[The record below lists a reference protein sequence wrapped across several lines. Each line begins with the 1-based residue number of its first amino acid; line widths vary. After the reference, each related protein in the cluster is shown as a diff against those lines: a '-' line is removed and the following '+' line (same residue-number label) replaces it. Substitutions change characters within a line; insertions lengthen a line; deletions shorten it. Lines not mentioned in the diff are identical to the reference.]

1 MNLPN
6 RLTIFR
12 ILIVPIMIIVYYIPW
27 LGRNYVFSY
36 TVDGAV
42 HGLNWMCFIELL
54 IFAIA
59 SITDFLDG
67 KIARKFNLVTN
78 FGKFLDPLADKILV
92 FAAMTII
99 MVAHDKGFLPDGK
112 LPNGLLL
119 PVWVFIVILI
129 REFAVSGIRMVA
141 ATNGETIAA
150 GKSGKAKTFVT
161 MIALIVLFLC
171 GLHDSLIYIGQV
183 LIYIACLLTVISG
196 VQYFVYGKKYLFEAK
211 EKEEAKE
218 ENE

>member
-6 RLTIFR
+6 RLTLFR
-12 ILIVPIMIIVYYIPW
+12 ILIVPIMVIVYYIPW
-27 LGRNYVFSY
+27 LGRHYLFSY
-36 TVDGAV
+36 EVDGLT
-42 HGLNWMCFIELL
+42 HGLTWLCFVELL

-59 SITDFLDG
+59 SITDLLDG

-99 MVAHDKGFLPDGK
+99 MAASTKGFLPMGK
-112 LPNGLLL
+112 LPDGLLL

-150 GKSGKAKTFVT
+150 GKSGKMKTVVT
-161 MIALIVLFLC
+161 MIAIIVLFLC

-183 LIYIACLLTVISG
+183 LMYLACLLTVISG
-196 VQYFVYGKKYLFEAK
+196 IQYFVYGKKYLK
-211 EKEEAKE
+211 ESSEPKE
-218 ENE
+218 ENK